1 MAWEWVRLPEWDV
14 APGIISVADLQ
25 VKQQEEM
32 KKLREETAAKMQ
44 SLRDAH
50 KKAMENLLTDEQKK
64 FIESKQVKPAAAP
77 APVTTPAK

>member
-1 MAWEWVRLPEWDV
+1 
-14 APGIISVADLQ
+14 
-25 VKQQEEM
+25 M